1 MVRGDVTSPSDSDA
15 PPGVPEVA
23 HPAASAD
30 LTPVVGANLRR
41 LRVAKGLSL
50 ERLAKQSKVSRAM
63 LGQIELLQST
73 PTINVLW
80 KIALALDVPFSAL
93 IGAGESAGATLLP
106 ADKAKVLM
114 SHDGKFVSRA
124 LFPFHKPRAV
134 EFYELRLAGGAAEH
148 ADAHPPG
155 TTENLVITTGS
166 LHLTVDKQRFVL
178 AQGDAIVFQ
187 ADHPHIYENRGQ
199 VEALMYLVMTYAE
212 SVG

>member
-1 MVRGDVTSPSDSDA
+1 MTAPADPDPASAGTS
-15 PPGVPEVA
+15 EVA
-23 HPAASAD
+23 PPAASAD

-41 LRVAKGLSL
+41 IRVAKGLSL

-63 LGQIELLQST
+63 LGQIELMQST
-73 PTINVLW
+73 PTINVVW

-93 IGAGESAGATLLP
+93 IGAGETSGVTLLP
-106 ADKAKVLM
+106 ASKAKVLM
-114 SHDGKFVSRA
+114 SHDGQFVSRA

-134 EFYELRLAGGAAEH
+134 EFYELRLAAGAAEH

-155 TTENLVITTGS
+155 TTENLVITSGS
-166 LHLTVDKQRFVL
+166 LDLTVEKQRFAL

-187 ADHPHIYENRGQ
+187 ADHPHVYENRGTT
-199 VEALMYLVMTYAE
+199 ETLMYLVMTYAE